1 MRNCH
6 TEDHTRR
13 TMRKMFDIR
22 SSEFNSSKKQC
33 KKVTN
38 APKFGD
44 EVDPDYS
51 WLLNFL
57 NENIEQSKPPME
69 DIIRDEDEDEDD
81 NEDED
86 EDNDDENEDA
96 KYKDPQYC
104 MFLKQLTENGKS
116 YKLKISKE
124 DEAPCFLEYEQ
135 PYDPSTDMSIT
146 LCNTIMRDMQID
158 HKSKRSLNGKKRKI
172 LMKKEASSKIKTEP
186 LNNLGVDSCYQ
197 LFLKGYIPSEYGA
210 FVYEGKRVNYEEK
223 APNSNS
229 DSDSDTDSDMMIWD
243 KVRDLSEAN
252 KKQLAPTKKEP
263 SLKEK
268 LMCILKKPY
277 NQKEYEELSEYIEE
291 KKPICRLLPLR
302 DRAISSALGVTKS
315 VLDDGPSTFRRKL
328 KAVKND
334 RPRALNLLRMFRFWL
349 EHLPN
354 EKIFKPWLC
363 EEFMEVLPSSCKRSH
378 LDK

>member
-1 MRNCH
+1 
-6 TEDHTRR
+6 
-13 TMRKMFDIR
+13 MFDIR
-22 SSEFNSSKKQC
+22 SSEFNSSKKPF

-57 NENIEQSKPPME
+57 NENMEQTKPPME

-81 NEDED
+81 NEHEDED
-86 EDNDDENEDA
+86 EDDDDDENEDS

-116 YKLKISKE
+116 YKLKISK
-124 DEAPCFLEYEQ
+124 DNEAPCFLEYEQ
-135 PYDPSTDMSIT
+135 PYNPSTDMNIT
-146 LCNTIMRDMQID
+146 LCNTIMKDMQID
-158 HKSKRSLNGKKRKI
+158 HRSKRSPNGKKRKI
-172 LMKKEASSKIKTEP
+172 LMKKEVSSKIKTEP
-186 LNNLGVDSCYQ
+186 QNNL
-197 LFLKGYIPSEYGA
+197 
-210 FVYEGKRVNYEEK
+210 GKRVNYEEK
-223 APNSNS
+223 VTNSNS

-252 KKQLAPTKKEP
+252 KKQLVPTKKEP

-268 LMCILKKPY
+268 LMRILKKPY

-302 DRAISSALGVTKS
+302 DRAISSALVGVTKS

-363 EEFMEVLPSSCKRSH
+363 QEFMEVLPSSRKKSH

>member
-13 TMRKMFDIR
+13 KMRKMFDIR

-57 NENIEQSKPPME
+57 NENIEQTKPPME

-81 NEDED
+81 NEHEDED
-86 EDNDDENEDA
+86 EDNDDE

-116 YKLKISKE
+116 YKLKISKDNE
-124 DEAPCFLEYEQ
+124 TPCFLEYEQ
-135 PYDPSTDMSIT
+135 PYDPSTDMNIT
-146 LCNTIMRDMQID
+146 FCNTIMKDMQID
-158 HKSKRSLNGKKRKI
+158 HRSKRSPNGKKRKI

-197 LFLKGYIPSEYGA
+197 LFLKGYIPSEY
-210 FVYEGKRVNYEEK
+210 
-223 APNSNS
+223 
-229 DSDSDTDSDMMIWD
+229 DTDTDSDMMIWD

-252 KKQLAPTKKEP
+252 KKQLVPTKKEP

-268 LMCILKKPY
+268 LMRILKKPY

-302 DRAISSALGVTKS
+302 DRAISSALVGVTKS

-354 EKIFKPWLC
+354 EKIFKPWLR
-363 EEFMEVLPSSCKRSH
+363 EEFMEVLPSSRKGSH